1 MPRNQVPTSGLELL
15 LLARL
20 SDELAR
26 GLRRLAVDY
35 VDEARRRGATWSDV
49 GNAYN
54 VTPQTAHHALGSA
67 PRTSIDASA
76 STFPISAR
84 RVHPFQK
91 HVVVT

>member
-20 SDELAR
+20 CDELAR

-49 GNAYN
+49 GSAYN
-54 VTPQTAHHALGSA
+54 VAAQTAHQRFGKSMD
-67 PRTSIDASA
+67 TSG
-76 STFPISAR
+76 
-84 RVHPFQK
+84 
-91 HVVVT
+91 